1 MNPTIIINEIL
12 AYKQAL
18 PRGRS
23 RGGGGGG
30 GVGGSPCQA
39 GHARKKRE
47 SIGRKYKKNWGLQ
60 HIITGMS
67 VVYVVPKRKQN
78 GHVAQNSKL
87 PDSVTGTVCDTHS
100 VHYARALVI
109 LTHKMALVAKRK
121 YFTKQ

>member
-1 MNPTIIINEIL
+1 MPS
-12 AYKQAL
+12 
-18 PRGRS
+18 G
-23 RGGGGGG
+23 
-30 GVGGSPCQA
+30 
-39 GHARKKRE
+39 ARAKE
-47 SIGRKYKKNWGLQ
+47 TRKHPAKVQNNNWGLQ

-87 PDSVTGTVCDTHS
+87 PDSVTTGTVCDTHS